1 MSDPEAPII
10 ELEELWRSYAVGEQ
24 VLHALKDV
32 SLRVPAGDYVA
43 VMGPSGSG
51 KSTLL
56 NMLGCLDRPSRGVYR
71 LEGREVGTLSDDE
84 LSEVRGHQI
93 GFVFQSFHL
102 VARLAAEENVAL
114 PMVLD
119 GVAPKERAER
129 VAAALEAVGLSH
141 RAQHR
146 PSELSGGE
154 SQRVAIAR
162 ATVMRPRLLLADE
175 PTGNLDSAAG
185 RQIMNLLESMNAA
198 GLTLVVV
205 THDLNIG
212 RRARRVLVLRD
223 GEIVQRVPGN
233 ELAPEMLL
241 SAPVEATA

>member
-1 MSDPEAPII
+1 VTDPDAPII
-10 ELEELWRSYAVGEQ
+10 EIENLWRSYEVGDQ
-24 VLHALKDV
+24 VLHALKGV
-32 SLRVPAGDYVA
+32 SASLPAGDYVA

-56 NMLGCLDRPSRGVYR
+56 NLLGCLDQPSRGTYR

-84 LSEVRGHQI
+84 LSEVRRHQI

-102 VARLAAEENVAL
+102 IPRLSAEENVAL
-114 PMVLD
+114 PLVLD
-119 GVAPKERAER
+119 GVAPEERAER
-129 VAAALEAVGLSH
+129 VAAALDAVGLSH
-141 RAQHR
+141 RAKHR
-146 PSELSGGE
+146 PAELSGGE
-154 SQRVAIAR
+154 CQRVAIAR

-175 PTGNLDSAAG
+175 PTGNLDSASG
-185 RQIMNLLESMNAA
+185 RQIMDLLESMNDA

-205 THDLNIG
+205 THDVNIG

-223 GEIVQRVPGN
+223 GEIEHRVPGS

-241 SAPVEATA
+241 VAPTEATA

>member
-1 MSDPEAPII
+1 VSEADAPII
-10 ELEELWRSYAVGEQ
+10 ELEDLWRSYEVGDQ
-24 VLHALKDV
+24 VLHALKGV
-32 SLRVPAGDYVA
+32 SARVPAGDYLA

-51 KSTLL
+51 KSTML
-56 NMLGCLDRPSRGVYR
+56 NVLGCLDRPTRGVYR
-71 LEGREVGTLSDDE
+71 LEGREVGQLSDEE
-84 LSEVRGHQI
+84 LSEVRRHEI

-102 VARLAAEENVAL
+102 ISRLAAEENVAL

-119 GVAPKERAER
+119 AVAPEERAER
-129 VAAALEAVGLSH
+129 AASALAAVGLSH
-141 RAQHR
+141 RAGHR

-154 SQRVAIAR
+154 CQRVAIAR

-185 RQIMNLLESMNAA
+185 RQIMDLLESMNAA

-205 THDLNIG
+205 THDVNVG

-223 GEIVQRVPGN
+223 GEIEHEVPGR
-233 ELAPEMLL
+233 ELSPEMLL
-241 SAPVEATA
+241 AAPVEATA

>member
-1 MSDPEAPII
+1 VSGETVPVI
-10 ELEELWRSYAVGEQ
+10 ELEDLWRSYEVGDQ
-24 VLHALKDV
+24 VLHALKGV
-32 SLRVPAGDYVA
+32 SARVMGGDYVA

-56 NMLGCLDRPSRGVYR
+56 NLLGCLDRPSRGIYR
-71 LEGREVGTLSDDE
+71 LEGREVGTLSDEE
-84 LSEVRGHQI
+84 LSEVRRHQI

-102 VARLAAEENVAL
+102 ISRLAAEENVGL

-119 GVAPKERAER
+119 GVPPEERAER
-129 VAAALEAVGLSH
+129 VAAALAAVGLSH
-141 RAQHR
+141 RAKHR
-146 PSELSGGE
+146 PAELSGGE
-154 SQRVAIAR
+154 CQRVAIAR

-185 RQIMNLLESMNAA
+185 RQIMELLESMNAA

-205 THDLNIG
+205 THDINVG
-212 RRARRVLVLRD
+212 RRAERVLVLRD
-223 GEIVQRVPGN
+223 GEIEHRVPGQ

-241 SAPVEATA
+241 SAPAEATA